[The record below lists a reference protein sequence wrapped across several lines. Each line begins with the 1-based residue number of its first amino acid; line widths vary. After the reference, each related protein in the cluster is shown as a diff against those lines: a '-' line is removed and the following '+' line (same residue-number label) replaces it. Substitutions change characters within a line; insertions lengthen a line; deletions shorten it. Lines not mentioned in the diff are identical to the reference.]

1 MYCLA
6 GMPSNAWLQYTL
18 NLLYFVENRT
28 QVMFIILSFR
38 APGIV
43 PAVLF
48 ALNMSV
54 E

>member
-6 GMPSNAWLQYTL
+6 CTPSNAWLQYTL
-18 NLLYFVENRT
+18 NLLSFVEDRT
-28 QVMFIILSFR
+28 QVMFITLCFR

>member
-1 MYCLA
+1 
-6 GMPSNAWLQYTL
+6 MPSNAWLQYTL
-18 NLLYFVENRT
+18 NLLYFVEDRT
-28 QVMFIILSFR
+28 QVRLIILSLR

-48 ALNMSV
+48 ALDMSV